1 VGRTKEN
8 LWGLRGKGNSQG
20 MRETEG
26 ELRGLRHKEV
36 GKRCWERRGL
46 REWRR
51 KAAKRAEGKRR
62 GEWRGPGV
70 GNEGL
75 AKAEV

>member
-36 GKRCWERRGL
+36 GNRCWEMTGTERM
-46 REWRR
+46 EE
-51 KAAKRAEGKRR
+51 EG
-62 GEWRGPGV
+62 GE
-70 GNEGL
+70 EG
-75 AKAEV
+75 